1 VGEMWRMRPDQ
12 GREQTSGPMGSRR
25 WVIAGGVRAAAAT
38 LAGAV
43 ALGRVRDGGASIV
56 WCRTDPIITVNGRS
70 FHVYVLSTEAMYR
83 QATGPTEIIVKYPQG
98 TVASGQ
104 LVPGDNGFGR
114 GYNLNLQPTS
124 GLQASGGSFQIK
136 VAVRVG
142 ANDSSLPVRMEAVRS
157 SDGRLLAAK
166 QAYANNWFESSAF
179 WI

>member
-1 VGEMWRMRPDQ
+1 VSDTAKARPNED
-12 GREQTSGPMGSRR
+12 RELVMEPMLSRR
-25 WVIAGGVRAAAAT
+25 KAITRIAPAVAAA
-38 LAGAV
+38 LASAV
-43 ALGRVRDGGASIV
+43 AFGRTRETDASIV
-56 WCRTDPIITVNGRS
+56 WCRTDPIVTVNGRS
-70 FHVYVLSTEAMYR
+70 FHVYVLSTEEMYW

-98 TVASGQ
+98 TSASGQ

-124 GLQASGGSFQIK
+124 GLQASGNSFQIR

-157 SDGRLLAAK
+157 SDGRLLASK
-166 QAYANNWFESSAF
+166 EAYANNWFESSAF

>member
-1 VGEMWRMRPDQ
+1 MGEFGRMQPDE
-12 GREQTSGPMGSRR
+12 GRGQLGGPKVSRR
-25 WVIAGGVRAAAAT
+25 WAIGGSARVAVAV
-38 LAGAV
+38 LASGA
-43 ALGRVRDGGASIV
+43 ALGRARDGGASIV
-56 WCRTDPIITVNGRS
+56 WCRTDPIITVNGRT

-98 TVASGQ
+98 TSASGQ